1 MASLQDGFELAPSA
15 VYELEGLMVH
25 CIKFQAII
33 KRFAKVLCVLY
44 PWKPFQELKAVRWR
58 R

>member
-44 PWKPFQELKAVRWR
+44 PGNRFRSSRL
-58 R
+58 